1 MIKLRRKKRNHGIH
15 RGVYLDKNVVDQINI
30 LSKEHSISGNEI
42 IRQTILLG
50 MNSKE
55 FKKIL
60 SCLNKKLT
68 LNILKTNQ

>member
-42 IRQTILLG
+42 IRQSL
-50 MNSKE
+50 
-55 FKKIL
+55 KIGL
-60 SCLNKKLT
+60 KSKKL
-68 LNILKTNQ
+68 LENLPC